1 MPSVFLDIKGGMPTV
16 SQSSVRLFH
25 LAAACHCRGFAAVGP
40 VARRSIAARRLAA
53 AAPQH
58 GAQQQIWGAARCQ
71 LT

>member
-1 MPSVFLDIKGGMPTV
+1 M
-16 SQSSVRLFH
+16 SVRLSVYFIS
-25 LAAACHCRGFAAVGP
+25 CHCRWFAAVGP